1 MAEVEPASPREIHV
15 DVWIIGEILWR
26 RRWVIIGVFLAFVII
41 GVAVALKRP
50 RMYKAVSVLRV
61 SPGADI
67 VPVIAD
73 YLGGS
78 RQRPLATHAQMLKSP
93 AVVEAAL
100 KRLGPEARATF
111 PKAVWSQPIT
121 VLTPPGSDLMSIQ
134 VTASKPTHAA
144 AFANALAETYVEI
157 VEQSNQE
164 TALAITRSLEPELVA
179 ASKRYEEAQKQL
191 SEVRKKTG
199 VYDFQ
204 AEYERVFEDLSEVRR
219 SSAESPVKNS
229 IADVETELAAQQAA
243 LAEAERL
250 LGRGEGDGPA
260 RRPSAAAAVQLEEA
274 ANSYRVAMAGSKAK
288 LARLRQEEAKLEQRL
303 NTLNAL
309 DAEMRALETDVQA
322 KEQVYEALQTKA
334 QQMVVNATTQL
345 SMVQVVSSAE
355 LPLQPAGLSKRLLV
369 LAAGM
374 VGLLLGVGLAVL
386 LEAAEQRRRGIIV
399 RA

>member
-1 MAEVEPASPREIHV
+1 MAEVEAASPREIHV
-15 DVWIIGEILWR
+15 DVWILGEILWR

-41 GVAVALKRP
+41 GVAVALKRLH
-50 RMYKAVSVLRV
+50 MYKAVSVLRV

-73 YLGGS
+73 YLGSS

-100 KRLGPEARATF
+100 KRLGPEARAAF
-111 PKAVWSQPIT
+111 PKAVWTQPIT
-121 VLTPPGSDLMSIQ
+121 VLTPAGSDLISIQ
-134 VTASKPTHAA
+134 VTASKPAHAA

-157 VEQSNQE
+157 VEQSNQQ
-164 TALAITRSLEPELVA
+164 TAVAITRSLEPELIA
-179 ASKRYEEAQKQL
+179 TRKRYEEAQKQL

-204 AEYERVFEDLSEVRR
+204 IEYERVLEDLSEVRR
-219 SSAESPVKNS
+219 SSPESPVKNS

-345 SMVQVVSSAE
+345 SMVQIVSSAE
-355 LPLQPAGLSKRLLV
+355 LPLQPAGLSKRLLA

-386 LEAAEQRRRGIIV
+386 LEAVEQRRRGIVV
-399 RA
+399 RT